1 MVWYDILEFNVP
13 YSTQYRS
20 FRRRLVRW
28 PALLETRASR
38 LQSARKRLAD
48 YTHPSC
54 VLEEALITCVQVC
67 IRSAMFSLLARMRYG
82 LYYNMPLVRRG
93 FGDNALYKS
102 TFYLLTYL
110 LTCHVYSRFGSF
122 EAISHGLACLDVSE
136 TWLWSSVRFLT
147 QTLRNVFYVRVGK
160 CYVRSWRSQ
169 RSRTVVWGE
178 RVLFATDSLVICT
191 VLFLQLVDWHC
202 NFSVYQNIF
211 SPHIGR
217 VFP

>member
-1 MVWYDILEFNVP
+1 MVWYDVLEFNVP

-110 LTCHVYSRFGSF
+110 LTYLLVTSTVDLGASRPS
-122 EAISHGLACLDVSE
+122 AMASHAWTSAKHGFDHPCVS
-136 TWLWSSVRFLT
+136 
-147 QTLRNVFYVRVGK
+147 
-160 CYVRSWRSQ
+160 
-169 RSRTVVWGE
+169 
-178 RVLFATDSLVICT
+178 
-191 VLFLQLVDWHC
+191 
-202 NFSVYQNIF
+202 
-211 SPHIGR
+211 
-217 VFP
+217 